1 VPLAQIIR
9 KRLRRRGVTSGV
21 RCVFSTESA
30 QNKNEPVIEEAP
42 EQGVSGR
49 PRAPIGSISYLT
61 GMFGL
66 FVASEVVRILLEG
79 AKPCAN

>member
-1 VPLAQIIR
+1 
-9 KRLRRRGVTSGV
+9 
-21 RCVFSTESA
+21 
-30 QNKNEPVIEEAP
+30 
-42 EQGVSGR
+42 VSGR

-79 AKPCAN
+79 SGSVQAEELKGAE